1 MIVALRLVPSVVGST
16 IAPAFAT
23 LFGARQNDRIRSGF
37 TRAFRLVLV
46 LTLPLAGAAI
56 ALGPELV
63 SVVYGSQY
71 AGVGQPLRIM
81 LTVFPLMALSSL
93 AGAHISGLGRVRV
106 SLVANGAGAAVDIAL
121 ALAFVP
127 LIGASGAALANAGA
141 QAVHA
146 LVLLGVSAHVLGRR
160 GWRLWSVVPSLLA
173 AAFACSAAWAAVDMV
188 GGLLGVIVGGAA
200 FVAVYA
206 AAALVVGVLT
216 ADDARWLESAVGGR
230 LGGRVGRVA
239 GRVTIRSTR
248 VAPPAHP
255 G

>member
-16 IAPAFAT
+16 VAPAFAT
-23 LFGARQNDRIRSGF
+23 LFGAGQNDRIRSGF

-63 SVVYGSQY
+63 SVVYGRQY
-71 AGVGQPLRIM
+71 EGVGQPLRIM

-121 ALAFVP
+121 ALALVP
-127 LIGASGAALANAGA
+127 LIDASGAAVANAGG

-146 LVLLGVSAHVLGRR
+146 LVLLGVSAHVLGRG
-160 GWRLWSVVPSLLA
+160 GWRLGSVIPSAIA
-173 AAFACSAAWAAVDMV
+173 AVLSCAAGWAAVDLV
-188 GGLLGVIVGGAA
+188 GGLLGVLVGGAA
-200 FVAVYA
+200 FVALYA
-206 AAALVVGVLT
+206 GVAFLLGVLIP
-216 ADDARWLESAVGGR
+216 DDRDWLEATVGGR
-230 LGGRVGRVA
+230 LGRAVGRFA
-239 GRVTIRSTR
+239 GRITIRSAR
-248 VAPPAHP
+248 AS
-255 G
+255 